1 MGAWMMA
8 AMKAAESTLDT
19 FRARGTAR
27 AQNILIDAQNQA
39 DLALNEANN
48 RLTAIN
54 ASFQRVVQSLNNQR
68 QLKAAGEAYN
78 ASSSN
83 ITRMVDDFTRG
94 GITRQLQASEEMGAV
109 AAQAAATGTGGATQ
123 DLIARTAAFQVAV
136 TEQVVSRAQGLA
148 AYDAH
153 TAKASIMSS
162 ALEGMDMSPVMET
175 INYLVPQRAKQLLP
189 TYAQGMF
196 NAALSFAGSKD
207 GQQMLASWGSS
218 GPQAKS
224 SGTSGVMSPYLGTGS
239 SGASSSGMWS
249 GSSAAF
255 KI

>member
-8 AMKAAESTLDT
+8 ATKAAESALST
-19 FRARGTAR
+19 FTARGAAR

-48 RLTAIN
+48 RLTSVN

-94 GITRQLQASEEMGAV
+94 GITRQLQASEEMGAL

-123 DLIARTAAFQVAV
+123 ELIARTAALQVAV
-136 TEQVVSRAQGLA
+136 TEQAVSRAQGLA
-148 AYDAH
+148 AYDAR

-175 INYLVPQRAKQLLP
+175 INYLVPQRAKQLAP
-189 TYAQGMF
+189 TYAQGLF
-196 NAALSFAGSKD
+196 NAAVSFAGSKD

-239 SGASSSGMWS
+239 SGAASSGMWS
-249 GSSAAF
+249 GASAAF